1 MKLLVIHFYS
11 VRLLR
16 LHLID
21 GFEILVMKKKKNC
34 RHDFVTQRC
43 SRNWAAQVC
52 PVVQSKLHACNALE
66 DVRK

>member
-21 GFEILVMKKKKNC
+21 GFEILVMKKKNC
-34 RHDFVTQRC
+34 RHDFVTQQC
-43 SRNWAAQVC
+43 SRAAQVC
-52 PVVQSKLHACNALE
+52 PVVQSTMHACNALE
-66 DVRK
+66 AVRK